1 MGDRFDLAIWLEP
14 EGPSQDDEP
23 GIQVH
28 LNFWKLPQYKALDI
42 GIHFPTMK
50 KGEICL
56 FINTQDSI
64 HVSDIS
70 KYFELSDIRNV
81 VFNEFMTVKSC
92 PYDCMC
98 WQTKQRSNSDSKP
111 FCICGI
117 EKTITTTEKYGGK
130 FVQVGVTNSD
140 CKKDDGQ
147 KDEAQKDEAQKDESR
162 KDESRKDESQKDE
175 SQKWEC
181 KCNEEYI
188 RLRLTGDAIESLYN
202 QEEVP
207 SSKLEYYTSKI
218 EFLDFRLNNVRSLPT
233 GFIRDKKSF
242 PRLDKIRCFLMIESS
257 EDLLLYNKTYKKVRA
272 IEKDRWVPY
281 LDMLKSYI
289 DKNKA
294 ILAYQ
299 WNTDEA
305 ELDFSLFTK
314 IKRSEIRRKQCLYFV
329 LVTIGLGMLAS
340 LLGTYLDRCL
350 LWLFTNLDRCLLW
363 LFTKIV
369 QCFFLTAGG

>member
-1 MGDRFDLAIWLEP
+1 MGDRFDLAIWLES
-14 EGPSQDDEP
+14 EEPSPGDEP

-42 GIHFPTMK
+42 GIHFPTIK
-50 KGEICL
+50 KGKVCL
-56 FINTQDSI
+56 FINTQNSI

-98 WQTKQRSNSDSKP
+98 WQTKQRSNPDSKP

-117 EKTITTTEKYGGK
+117 EKTITTTEEYGGK
-130 FVQVGVTNSD
+130 FVQVEVTNSD
-140 CKKDDGQ
+140 CKKDNCQ
-147 KDEAQKDEAQKDESR
+147 KDESQKCEAQKDES
-162 KDESRKDESQKDE
+162 QKD
-175 SQKWEC
+175 EC

-188 RLRLTGDAIESLYN
+188 RLRLTGYAIESLYN

-281 LDMLKSYI
+281 LDILKSYI

-314 IKRSEIRRKQCLYFV
+314 IKRSEIKKFWCFV
-329 LVTIGLGMLAS
+329 FVIGTMFLGGVVPSLIAS
-340 LLGTYLDRCL
+340 CIYEAA
-350 LWLFTNLDRCLLW
+350 
-363 LFTKIV
+363 K
-369 QCFFLTAGG
+369 

>member
-92 PYDCMC
+92 PYGCMC

-130 FVQVGVTNSD
+130 FVQVGVTNSG
-140 CKKDDGQ
+140 CKKDNCQ
-147 KDEAQKDEAQKDESR
+147 KDEAP
-162 KDESRKDESQKDE
+162 KDESQKD
-175 SQKWEC
+175 EC

-207 SSKLEYYTSKI
+207 NSKLEYYTSKI

-233 GFIRDKKSF
+233 DFIRDKKSF
-242 PRLDKIRCFLMIESS
+242 PQLDKIRCFLMIESS

-281 LDMLKSYI
+281 LDMLKTYI
-289 DKNKA
+289 DKNKP

-314 IKRSEIRRKQCLYFV
+314 IKRSEIKRKQCLYFV
-329 LVTIGLGMLAS
+329 LVTIGLGMFAS

-350 LWLFTNLDRCLLW
+350 LWLFT
-363 LFTKIV
+363 KIV
-369 QCFFLTAGG
+369 QYFSLTAGG